1 MALALARWSLWFVAA
16 VATAAGCGADPL
28 DAVTVNPHSLAMG
41 LVAHWTFDDGSGS
54 VVSDSSGNGLD
65 GALTGGS
72 WTTAGR
78 FGGALALA
86 LGDTV
91 TVPNFP
97 QATPSW
103 TVSVW
108 TETSAGQLQADT
120 SDTSTILST
129 EQVFSGGW
137 QLHLD
142 NRSGYQRYDAAY
154 WAGSIANDYEV
165 LFCDCISENR
175 WIHLIAVFDDD
186 ASTFTLYQDDVVV
199 DHTSL
204 PTPILP
210 GDSTLYMGTWN
221 MGERFLAATLDD
233 FAIWN
238 RALDQG
244 EIATLSQ
251 QPPGN

>member
-1 MALALARWSLWFVAA
+1 MALAAGRRSICFLAAMV
-16 VATAAGCGADPL
+16 VAAGCGASPL
-28 DAVTVNPHSLAMG
+28 DAVTVNPHSLTMG
-41 LVAHWTFDDGSGS
+41 LVAHWTFDEGSGS
-54 VVSDSSGNGLD
+54 VVGDSSGNGLA
-65 GALTGGS
+65 GSLTGGT
-72 WTTAGR
+72 WTTAGH

-86 LGDTV
+86 LGDSV

-108 TETSAGQLQADT
+108 TETSRGQLQAD
-120 SDTSTILST
+120 SGDTATILST
-129 EQVFSGGW
+129 EVVFAGGW

-154 WAGSIANDYEV
+154 WAGSTVNDYEV
-165 LFCDCISENR
+165 LFCDCINENR
-175 WIHLIAVFDDD
+175 WIHLTAVFDDA
-186 ASTFTLYQDDVVV
+186 ASTFTLYQDDRVV
-199 DHTSL
+199 DHSSL
-204 PTPILP
+204 PTPILM

-238 RALDQG
+238 RALDDG

>member
-1 MALALARWSLWFVAA
+1 MALAHRRRLIGLAVVAA
-16 VATAAGCGADPL
+16 NVAGCGASPL
-28 DAVTVNPHSLAMG
+28 DAVTVNPHSLTTG

-54 VVSDSSGNGLD
+54 VVGDSSGNGLD
-65 GALTGGS
+65 GALTGGT

-78 FGGALALA
+78 FGGALTLA
-86 LGDTV
+86 SGDHV

-108 TETSAGQLQADT
+108 TETSRAQLQADT
-120 SDTSTILST
+120 SDTATIIST
-129 EQVFSGGW
+129 EEVFAGGW

-142 NRSGYQRYDAAY
+142 NRPRNNVYDAAY
-154 WAGSIANDYEV
+154 WAGSTVDDYEV
-165 LFCDCISENR
+165 VSCDCIEENS
-175 WIHLIAVFDDD
+175 WIHLTAVFDDD
-186 ASTFTLYQDDVVV
+186 AGTFTLYHDDTVV
-199 DHTSL
+199 SRKGL
-204 PTPILP
+204 PTPILT

-221 MGERFLAATLDD
+221 MGQRFLAATVDD

-244 EIATLSQ
+244 EIAIISQ
-251 QPPGN
+251 QTPQ

>member
-1 MALALARWSLWFVAA
+1 MALALGRRSICSVAA
-16 VATAAGCGADPL
+16 VLAAAGCGASPL
-28 DAVTVNPHSLAMG
+28 DAVTVEPHSLTMG

-54 VVSDSSGNGLD
+54 VVADSSGDGLD
-65 GALTGGS
+65 GTLTGGT

-78 FGGALALA
+78 FGGALTLA
-86 LGDTV
+86 IGDYV

-108 TETSAGQLQADT
+108 TETSSAQLQADT
-120 SDTSTILST
+120 SDTATILST
-129 EQVFSGGW
+129 EEVFAGGW

-142 NRSGYQRYDAAY
+142 NRSGYERYDAAY
-154 WAGSIANDYEV
+154 WAGSTVNDYVV
-165 LFCDCISENR
+165 LFCDCIDENR
-175 WIHLIAVFDDD
+175 WIHLTAVFDDD
-186 ASTFTLYQDDVVV
+186 AGTFTLYQDHTVV
-199 DHTSL
+199 DHKGL
-204 PTPILP
+204 PTPILT

-221 MGERFLAATLDD
+221 MGQRFLAATLDD

-238 RALDQG
+238 RALDDG

-251 QPPGN
+251 QPPGD